1 MKPTSE
7 PAAREKGG
15 LAGEFEVKLEKLRAD
30 MQTYQRRM
38 EVAKPSNSPHFK
50 QNDTERTQATAPLR
64 LSFMLSSLEAKK
76 REIGRILGFSS
87 VSTSLDPTTLLMPAE
102 PSEDKAEV
110 DALRTEQRKLTDEL
124 ESIKERLTMLERKST
139 PLRKGGE
146 CKRASPLSL

>member
-1 MKPTSE
+1 M
-7 PAAREKGG
+7 
-15 LAGEFEVKLEKLRAD
+15 KLEKLRAD

-76 REIGRILGFSS
+76 REIGRILGFSG
-87 VSTSLDPTTLLMPAE
+87 VSTSLDPMTPLLPAE
-102 PSEDKAEV
+102 RSEDKEV
-110 DALRTEQRKLTDEL
+110 DALRTEQRKLTEEL
-124 ESIKERLTMLERKST
+124 KSIKERLTMLERKST
-139 PLRKGGE
+139 PLHKGGE